1 MSFFGGGTDFPDHFN
16 EHGGQ
21 VLSTSI
27 NKYCYITLRSL
38 PAFFEH
44 KHRIVY
50 SKIENVNS
58 EDEIVHPVVRA
69 LLKHYKIEEGIEL
82 HHDGDLPARSGLGS
96 SSSFTVGLIHALEKL
111 NSRTATRDYLAK
123 QAIFTE
129 QHLLKENVGYQ
140 DQIAAAYGGF
150 NKINF
155 HDTDQFSVTG
165 LSMSHEKASEL
176 NRNLMLFFTG
186 ITRSSSEVTG
196 LHTQRLK
203 QNSKHLLEMSIQ
215 VDIASNILTDAGACV
230 DDFGALMNEAWK
242 IKRSLTSAV
251 SNNEIDDIYS
261 TAISAGAL
269 GGKIMG
275 AGGGG
280 FMIFYA
286 NPSKQG
292 AVKRAL
298 SKLIHVPFKF
308 EDSGSKVLYGG
319 EN

>member
-96 SSSFTVGLIHALEKL
+96 SSSFTVGLIHALEKF
-111 NSRTATRDYLAK
+111 NSRSATRDYLAK

-129 QHLLKENVGYQ
+129 QRLLNENVGYQ

-155 HDTDQFSVTG
+155 HNTDQFSVTG
-165 LSMSHEKASEL
+165 LSMSHEKAREL

-203 QNSKHLLEMSIQ
+203 QNSKHLLEMSKQ
-215 VDIASNILTDAGACV
+215 VDIASNILTGASASV

-261 TAISAGAL
+261 AAISAGAL

-286 NPSKQG
+286 NPSKQE